1 MGAAADSS
9 LAQVSLEGLSS
20 VARRRRS
27 ANGSA
32 TQAADDGACEG
43 IAGRSTNQRTTT
55 GADSTAGQRALPWG
69 VSAGGG
75 RQRQCGADRK
85 ICDSRHEQLLVPIP
99 RYNEE
104 EHVHRQKSGVQTVT
118 VPGNFASASRQVSP
132 HVINPNSKC
141 EPLHFPPVV
150 ARRANAVKDEL
161 VRDGVPA
168 RRPLQVSRLPQ
179 GCGLAHPRP
188 GLAADLRRGGYFN
201 RRRPASVRLTECKPP
216 EMMSQSLS
224 IA

>member
-1 MGAAADSS
+1 MAGS
-9 LAQVSLEGLSS
+9 LAPRELRLPVRQPLRGVGGRCSRLQPCPVSLEGLSS

-85 ICDSRHEQLLVPIP
+85 ICNSRHEQLLASCVKDITPLVM
-99 RYNEE
+99 R
-104 EHVHRQKSGVQTVT
+104 RA
-118 VPGNFASASRQVSP
+118 PGDLGEDCR
-132 HVINPNSKC
+132 
-141 EPLHFPPVV
+141 EV
-150 ARRANAVKDEL
+150 ARRA
-161 VRDGVPA
+161 GVEVGGIRACRSIILAEPRA
-168 RRPLQVSRLPQ
+168 AGFAGIAAFRSLLLQ
-179 GCGLAHPRP
+179 
-188 GLAADLRRGGYFN
+188 
-201 RRRPASVRLTECKPP
+201 
-216 EMMSQSLS
+216 
-224 IA
+224 

>member
-132 HVINPNSKC
+132 HVIGTAFPRGDRFKC
-141 EPLHFPPVV
+141 PGCHRAV
-150 ARRANAVKDEL
+150 AWRIH
-161 VRDGVPA
+161 GPA
-168 RRPLQVSRLPQ
+168 WRPTYGEAATSTGAGR
-179 GCGLAHPRP
+179 PR
-188 GLAADLRRGGYFN
+188 
-201 RRRPASVRLTECKPP
+201 
-216 EMMSQSLS
+216 
-224 IA
+224 

>member
-1 MGAAADSS
+1 MAKPLPEKLNPAWAAAVKRPHGRCSR
-9 LAQVSLEGLSS
+9 LQPCPVSLEGLSS

-85 ICDSRHEQLLVPIP
+85 ICDSRHEQLLVPIS

-104 EHVHRQKSGVQTVT
+104 EHVQLAPMEQAKSRV
-118 VPGNFASASRQVSP
+118 SA
-132 HVINPNSKC
+132 
-141 EPLHFPPVV
+141 
-150 ARRANAVKDEL
+150 A
-161 VRDGVPA
+161 
-168 RRPLQVSRLPQ
+168 
-179 GCGLAHPRP
+179 
-188 GLAADLRRGGYFN
+188 
-201 RRRPASVRLTECKPP
+201 EC
-216 EMMSQSLS
+216 
-224 IA
+224 

>member
-132 HVINPNSKC
+132 HVINPKSKC

-150 ARRANAVKDEL
+150 ARRSA
-161 VRDGVPA
+161 GVPA
-168 RRPLQVSRLPQ
+168 Q
-179 GCGLAHPRP
+179 
-188 GLAADLRRGGYFN
+188 
-201 RRRPASVRLTECKPP
+201 KPP
-216 EMMSQSLS
+216 GTMSGPTSTQPVSNS
-224 IA
+224 GTNINMADQNHTHNSVYVVQPR